1 MAKSIKVIAIVG
13 ESYKIL
19 ASGKSTL
26 LKQGANLKTDGKLIL
41 SENSLVTLQLPNG
54 KTIEVMGKDLA
65 HLDGVLDLSQLVQEV
80 KITDTLES
88 EIQ

>member
-1 MAKSIKVIAIVG
+1 MTKSIKVIAIVG

-41 SENSLVTLQLPNG
+41 SENSLVTLKLPNG

-65 HLDGVLDLSQLVQEV
+65 H
-80 KITDTLES
+80 
-88 EIQ
+88 